1 MTHGE
6 NLNMTNAVELFY
18 YPDDV
23 SIDLVMQ
30 MMDNKSEMDRTV
42 EETKKQ
48 LKKVSETLKP
58 AELAGLEKDL
68 KALLD
73 AGKLIDD
80 VEVRTLMLRIKL
92 VKDKW
97 QERYAEAENNILS
110 KSANVILK
118 KITKAD
124 LDLLRKAR
132 RELAETEKDKKREV
146 ITTNIFKSSDF
157 AALRPLI
164 SFEQK

>member
-6 NLNMTNAVELFY
+6 NLNMANAAELFY
-18 YPDDV
+18 YEDV

-30 MMDNKSEMDRTV
+30 MMENKSEMDRTV

-58 AELAGLEKDL
+58 SELDGLEKDL

-73 AGKLIDD
+73 AGKMIDD

-92 VKDKW
+92 AKDKW
-97 QERYAEAENNILS
+97 QEKYAEAENNILS

-124 LDLLRKAR
+124 LDLLRKVR